1 MSLGVGYEL
10 DAAGLYGGDPFAVHP
25 LPNRYVLLDFFDRL
39 HRRFPLL
46 KNAGKKSTSE
56 V

>member
-25 LPNRYVLLDFFDRL
+25 LPNRYVFFDFFDGL

-46 KNAGKKSTSE
+46 KTPAKSTSE